1 MLYDTAKVGQKGFSL
16 TIARLKQTTIR
27 LISSLSPHIQTDGT
41 RTFPENICLGSWNCW
56 NRYAPLFQLRS
67 VGLRQATVLP
77 VEDGCYGW
85 TGWETGRAK
94 SLACG
99 KVRYVPCRGH
109 GSVALRSSRLRQG
122 SFPPVRWPVP
132 GRLSHYQMLS
142 RSYRRQDGG
151 SPFSPNGF
159 SVRPHSYCIVLS
171 GCGYGAAE
179 FKGGKTKRVNMWSVW
194 KWMIALVF
202 KVLGWSRGEWAAK
215 TKRLHRFT
223 LGLHLSLVW
232 TPFKWNA
239 LHWRWDR
246 GDFGVLSS
254 IALHGLLFPHIQ
266 R

>member
-1 MLYDTAKVGQKGFSL
+1 MIENRIIANNSSSIVLYTTDDGNTRFEVKLEKNIVWLTQSQMVELFDIDRTIVEDTWEKCINQKNW
-16 TIARLKQTTIR
+16 K
-27 LISSLSPHIQTDGT
+27 
-41 RTFPENICLGSWNCW
+41 N
-56 NRYAPLFQLRS
+56 FQL
-67 VGLRQATVLP
+67 VQKM
-77 VEDGCYGW
+77 Y
-85 TGWETGRAK
+85 
-94 SLACG
+94 
-99 KVRYVPCRGH
+99 
-109 GSVALRSSRLRQG
+109 
-122 SFPPVRWPVP
+122 
-132 GRLSHYQMLS
+132 
-142 RSYRRQDGG
+142 
-151 SPFSPNGF
+151 
-159 SVRPHSYCIVLS
+159 
-171 GCGYGAAE
+171 
-179 FKGGKTKRVNMWSVW
+179 KGGKTKRVNMWSVW

>member
-1 MLYDTAKVGQKGFSL
+1 MLKFQIISSCFQKQSFDTAEWISVSGNRTLNGGDGMSIYYFRETLYLSLIILTQPAPIIRNTPANISMFTSGATLPGLVNIFS
-16 TIARLKQTTIR
+16 TI
-27 LISSLSPHIQTDGT
+27 
-41 RTFPENICLGSWNCW
+41 
-56 NRYAPLFQLRS
+56 
-67 VGLRQATVLP
+67 
-77 VEDGCYGW
+77 
-85 TGWETGRAK
+85 
-94 SLACG
+94 
-99 KVRYVPCRGH
+99 
-109 GSVALRSSRLRQG
+109 
-122 SFPPVRWPVP
+122 PP
-132 GRLSHYQMLS
+132 
-142 RSYRRQDGG
+142 
-151 SPFSPNGF
+151 N
-159 SVRPHSYCIVLS
+159 
-171 GCGYGAAE
+171 
-179 FKGGKTKRVNMWSVW
+179 KGGKTKRVNMWSVW